1 MSITGAYMVPHP
13 PVIMAEVGRGEEKKI
28 QKTIDAFT
36 EVGRRIGN
44 LRPDTIIV
52 TSPHAHMYSNY
63 FQISNGKNVVKS
75 SHEHVVFSKKYYRIY
90 YHYLPL
96 YVNGK

>member
-52 TSPHAHMYSNY
+52 TSPHAHAYVFELLSD
-63 FQISNGKNVVKS
+63 FKRKKCARG
-75 SHEHVVFSKKYYRIY
+75 HETVPRTHSAV
-90 YHYLPL
+90 
-96 YVNGK
+96 